1 MDWIVELNPHL
12 CQFGPIESEPE
23 PRYDDQRDRL
33 VCHRKATLGKR
44 ISWSLG
50 RPVETEFPLETI
62 DRYRW
67 FAKFFLDG
75 IICPKLE
82 TFKSALLCSSTAMVK
97 SWAVLMER
105 TQIFVNVLASKQID
119 SRAKLNEI
127 WSIQPKCKTKLK
139 NSIEFL
145 C

>member
-1 MDWIVELNPHL
+1 MFVKEISSIQMDWIVDLNPHL

-23 PRYDDQRDRL
+23 PRYDQERDRL

-44 ISWSLG
+44 VSWSLG
-50 RPVETEFPLETI
+50 RPIETTFPSETV

-82 TFKSALLCSSTAMVK
+82 TFKAALLCSSTAMVK
-97 SWAVLMER
+97 SWAVFDGNER
-105 TQIFVNVLASKQID
+105 KS
-119 SRAKLNEI
+119 SSMR
-127 WSIQPKCKTKLK
+127 
-139 NSIEFL
+139 
-145 C
+145 